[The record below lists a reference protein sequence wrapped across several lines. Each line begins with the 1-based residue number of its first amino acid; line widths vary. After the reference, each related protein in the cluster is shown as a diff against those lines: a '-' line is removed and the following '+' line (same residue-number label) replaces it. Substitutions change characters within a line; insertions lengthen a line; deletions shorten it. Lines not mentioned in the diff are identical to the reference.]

1 MEHNKI
7 DTSNK
12 SSKDKTDDTSKKCN
26 ATEHSEQITNELIGV
41 FRSFHRLNWRQ
52 KPNPGGKFS
61 EMQVLMCIKRG
72 SMKAQDKPGM
82 KISVISRLLRVTS
95 PTITQ
100 LVNGME
106 VNGLVQRNADPDD
119 RRAVRISLTE
129 EGERIAEK
137 VIADFMN
144 RMAGLAQYLG
154 EQDSL
159 ELIRILSKSFEY
171 FDELNESELTGDEQ
185 QC

>member
-1 MEHNKI
+1 MEHNKNEP
-7 DTSNK
+7 SNK
-12 SSKDKTDDTSKKCN
+12 SSIDKTSDTSK
-26 ATEHSEQITNELIGV
+26 ATEHSEQITNELIRV

-52 KPNPGGKFS
+52 KPNPDGKFS

-72 SMKAQDKPGM
+72 SMKAQDKSGM

-95 PTITQ
+95 PTVTQ

-106 VNGLVQRNADPDD
+106 ANGLVQRNADPDD

-129 EGERIAEK
+129 EGDRKAK
-137 VIADFMN
+137 MVIADFMN

-159 ELIRILSKSFEY
+159 ELIRILSKAFEY

>member
-1 MEHNKI
+1 MERNQMG
-7 DTSNK
+7 TSTE
-12 SSKDKTDDTSKKCN
+12 SK
-26 ATEHSEQITNELIGV
+26 ATEHSEQITNELIRV

-52 KPNPGGKFS
+52 KPNPDGKFS

-72 SMKAQDKPGM
+72 AMKTQDKPGM

-95 PTITQ
+95 PTVTQ

-106 VNGLVQRNADPDD
+106 ASGLVQRNADPDD
-119 RRAVRISLTE
+119 RRAVRISLTA
-129 EGERIAEK
+129 EGERIADK

-159 ELIRILSKSFEY
+159 ELIRILTKSFEY
-171 FDELNESELTGDEQ
+171 FDELNESDRTGDEQ